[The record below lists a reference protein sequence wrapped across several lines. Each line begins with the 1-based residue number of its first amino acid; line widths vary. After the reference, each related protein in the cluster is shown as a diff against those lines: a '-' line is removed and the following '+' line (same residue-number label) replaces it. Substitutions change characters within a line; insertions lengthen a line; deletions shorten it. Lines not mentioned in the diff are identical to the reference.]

1 MLNIKR
7 LKDPFC
13 GLSHA
18 IGAGLSL
25 AALVVLLLR
34 ANGSLLAS
42 VAFLIYGLSL
52 LALYTSSALYHSL
65 QVSPQ
70 ATRKLQQLDHC
81 AIFVLI
87 AGTYTPVCL
96 ITLKGSWGACLLA
109 GQCALLVVGL
119 GLSLARSAPEWPR
132 FVLYLLMGWMVLV
145 ALGPLRAALPA
156 AGFRWLLFGGIAYS
170 VGAVIFAADKPHL
183 WPGKFSAHDL
193 WHVFVLA
200 GSACHFVVMLRFVAP
215 VV

>member
-1 MLNIKR
+1 MHSIKR

-13 GLSHA
+13 SLSHW

-25 AALVVLLLR
+25 AALIVLLYQ
-34 ANGSLLAS
+34 ANGSILAS

-52 LALYTSSALYHSL
+52 LTLYTSSALYHSL
-65 QVSPQ
+65 QVSPH
-70 ATRKLQQLDHC
+70 ATRKLQRLDHS

-96 ITLKGSWGACLLA
+96 IPLKGAWGYSLLA
-109 GQCALLVVGL
+109 AQCALLIVGISI
-119 GLSLARSAPEWPR
+119 SLARRAPEWPR
-132 FVLYLLMGWMVLV
+132 FVLYLLMGWMVLA
-145 ALGPLRAALPA
+145 ALGPLRAVMPP
-156 AGFRWLLFGGIAYS
+156 AGFLWLLAGGIAYS
-170 VGAVIFAADKPHL
+170 VGAAVFATDKPHL

-215 VV
+215 AV